1 MTEDLLIGSRDRLLS
16 FAHQYFASNIDV
28 VGLFL
33 SGSLAAGTAD
43 AYSDIDL
50 RVVVQPEKHRWFVER
65 RRDIPANWPDFLFNE
80 WRPGRIHWLRCF
92 FRIFLTSAR
101 VGLAASRC

>member
-1 MTEDLLIGSRDRLLS
+1 MTEDLLIDSRDRLLS

-50 RVVVQPEKHRWFVER
+50 RVVVKPEKHRWFVEH
-65 RRDIPANWPDFLFNE
+65 RRDIAQI
-80 WRPGRIHWLRCF
+80 GRISCSTNGVPVRSIACRISDSSLRSPF
-92 FRIFLTSAR
+92 STSAR
-101 VGLAASRC
+101 TD